1 MLYKRILL
9 KISGSFFSGQN
20 DQGIDCHAV
29 DEIARE
35 VISLHQQTVEIA
47 IVNGAGNIF
56 RGRNRPANFDQ
67 VAADKIGY
75 VSTLPNAMALA
86 ESLNRQG
93 TDARLMCSFEIPSIA
108 RHFDV
113 FKARQLLSQ
122 KKILVLAGG
131 TGHPFFSTDTA
142 AVLRALEI
150 KADILLK
157 ATDVDGVYSAD
168 PRVDDKAVKYDNLT
182 YQEALNRHLDIMDQ
196 PAFALA
202 RDNEL
207 KILVFKFE
215 PGALLKILKNPNKG
229 TLISN

>member
-1 MLYKRILL
+1 MNHQRILL
-9 KISGSFFSGQN
+9 KISGSFFSGQSG
-20 DQGIDCHAV
+20 QGIDFNAIDKV
-29 DEIARE
+29 AKE
-35 VISLHQQTVEIA
+35 VLSLHQQGAQIA

-56 RGRNRPANFDQ
+56 RGRSRPKNFDQ
-67 VAADKIGY
+67 TAADQIGY
-75 VSTLPNAMALA
+75 VSTLPNSMALA
-86 ESLNRQG
+86 EILNSKG
-93 TDARLMCSFEIPSIA
+93 IDTRLMCSFEIPGIA

-122 KKILVLAGG
+122 KKIIVIAGG

-142 AVLRALEI
+142 AVLRALEV

-182 YQEALNRHLDIMDQ
+182 YQEALDRHLDIMDQ

-207 KILVFKFE
+207 KILVFKFG
-215 PGALLKILKNPNKG
+215 PGALVEILENPAKG
-229 TLISN
+229 TIIK